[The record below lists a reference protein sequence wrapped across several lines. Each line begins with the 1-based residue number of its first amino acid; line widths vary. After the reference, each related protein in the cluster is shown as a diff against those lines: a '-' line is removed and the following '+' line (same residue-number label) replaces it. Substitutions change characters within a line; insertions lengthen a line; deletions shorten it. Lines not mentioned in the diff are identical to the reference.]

1 MSNMEYELEILGTK
15 NAKKNL
21 CGSRIYEER
30 NRLYLTAGDLAARLQ
45 LGGSRLD
52 TDSILRI
59 ENGTRAVRDYEL
71 RAIARALNV
80 RVTWLLW
87 ME

>member
-1 MSNMEYELEILGTK
+1 MHSMEYEIANIGKK
-15 NAKKNL
+15 NARQNL
-21 CGSRIYEER
+21 CGERIYAER
-30 NRLYLTAGDLAARLQ
+30 NRHFLTAGDLAARLQ

-52 TDSILRI
+52 ADSILRI